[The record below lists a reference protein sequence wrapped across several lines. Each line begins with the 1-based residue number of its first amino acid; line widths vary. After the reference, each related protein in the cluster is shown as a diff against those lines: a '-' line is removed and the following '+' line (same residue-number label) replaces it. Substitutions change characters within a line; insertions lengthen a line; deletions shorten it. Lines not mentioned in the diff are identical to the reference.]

1 MRRRAQQIAS
11 TMQRELQKVIAKG
24 FNDPRIRG
32 LITVTKVEMT
42 DDLKN
47 AKAYIS
53 VMPAERAELTMH
65 GIKAASKRIRRDVM
79 ERIHLKEMPALRFE
93 YDHGMREQQVIS
105 DLLASDPFRK
115 EGEGDAGVLVE
126 PLDEPTESIEHTH
139 EGTHESTEDGE
150 SV

>member
-11 TMQRELQKVIAKG
+11 TLQRELQKVMAKG

-32 LITVTKVEMT
+32 MITVTKVELT

-53 VMPAERAELTMH
+53 VMPEERAELTMH

-79 ERIHLKEMPALRFE
+79 ERIHMKEMPSLRFV

-105 DLLASDPFRK
+105 DLLAADPFRDK
-115 EGEGDAGVLVE
+115 VPAL
-126 PLDEPTESIEHTH
+126 PDEQIEDDQI
-139 EGTHESTEDGE
+139 ESTEE
-150 SV
+150 

>member
-11 TMQRELQKVIAKG
+11 TLQRELQKVMARG

-32 LITVTKVEMT
+32 LITITKVELT

-53 VMPAERAELTMH
+53 VLPEERADLTMH

-79 ERIHLKEMPALRFE
+79 ERIHMKEMPSLKFV

-105 DLLASDPFRK
+105 DLLASDPFK
-115 EGEGDAGVLVE
+115 DKIPPLAQEPADIGEE
-126 PLDEPTESIEHTH
+126 E
-139 EGTHESTEDGE
+139 
-150 SV
+150 

>member
-1 MRRRAQQIAS
+1 MKRRAQQISS

-32 LITVTKVEMT
+32 LITVTKVELT

-53 VMPAERAELTMH
+53 VLPQERADLTMH
-65 GIKAASKRIRRDVM
+65 GLRAAGKRIRRDVM
-79 ERIHLKEMPALRFE
+79 DRIHLKEMPTLRFE

-105 DLLASDPFRK
+105 ELLASDPFRK
-115 EGEGDAGVLVE
+115 DTDGDPEILVE
-126 PLDEPTESIEHTH
+126 PSDGSM
-139 EGTHESTEDGE
+139 ESTNPQSEDGDPR
-150 SV
+150 

>member
-11 TMQRELQKVIAKG
+11 TLQRELQKVMAKG

-32 LITVTKVEMT
+32 MITVTKVELT

-47 AKAYIS
+47 AKAYLS
-53 VMPAERAELTMH
+53 VLPEERAELTMH

-79 ERIHLKEMPALRFE
+79 ERIHMKEMPSLRFV

-105 DLLASDPFRK
+105 DLLAADPFRDK
-115 EGEGDAGVLVE
+115 VPVL
-126 PLDEPTESIEHTH
+126 PDEQIEDDQIETTEE
-139 EGTHESTEDGE
+139 
-150 SV
+150 

>member
-11 TMQRELQKVIAKG
+11 TLQRELQKVMAKG

-32 LITVTKVEMT
+32 MITITKVEMT

-53 VMPAERAELTMH
+53 VLPEERAELTMH
-65 GIKAASKRIRRDVM
+65 GVKAATSRIRRDVM
-79 ERIHLKEMPALRFE
+79 ERIHMKEMPSLRFV

-105 DLLASDPFRK
+105 DLLASDPFRDK
-115 EGEGDAGVLVE
+115 VPALPEEQSEED
-126 PLDEPTESIEHTH
+126 PI
-139 EGTHESTEDGE
+139 ESTEE
-150 SV
+150 

>member
-11 TMQRELQKVIAKG
+11 TLQRELQKVMAKG

-32 LITVTKVEMT
+32 MITITKVELT

-53 VMPAERAELTMH
+53 VLPEDRAELTMH
-65 GIKAASKRIRRDVM
+65 GIKAATNRVRRDVM
-79 ERIHLKEMPALRFE
+79 ERIHMKEMPSLRFV

-105 DLLASDPFRK
+105 DLLASDPFRDK
-115 EGEGDAGVLVE
+115 VPALPEEQSEED
-126 PLDEPTESIEHTH
+126 PI
-139 EGTHESTEDGE
+139 ESTEE
-150 SV
+150 

>member
-1 MRRRAQQIAS
+1 MKRRAQQISS

-32 LITVTKVEMT
+32 LITVTKVELT

-53 VMPAERAELTMH
+53 VLPQERADLTMH
-65 GIKAASKRIRRDVM
+65 GLRAAGKRIRRDVM
-79 ERIHLKEMPALRFE
+79 DRIHLKEMPTLRFE

-105 DLLASDPFRK
+105 ELLASDPFRK
-115 EGEGDAGVLVE
+115 DTDGDPNVLVE
-126 PLDEPTESIEHTH
+126 PNDGLDDATSAK
-139 EGTHESTEDGE
+139 GEDGDPR
-150 SV
+150 

>member
-53 VMPAERAELTMH
+53 VLPVERAELTMH

-115 EGEGDAGVLVE
+115 EGDDETGELVE
-126 PLDEPTESIEHTH
+126 PLDAPIESVANTD
-139 EGTHESTEDGE
+139 EGAEDGE

>member
-11 TMQRELQKVIAKG
+11 NLQRELQKVMAKG

-32 LITVTKVEMT
+32 MITVTKVEIT

-47 AKAYIS
+47 AKAYLS
-53 VMPAERAELTMH
+53 VLPEERAELSMH

-79 ERIHLKEMPALRFE
+79 ERIHMKEMPALRFV

-105 DLLASDPFRK
+105 DLLASDPFRNK
-115 EGEGDAGVLVE
+115 GPSV
-126 PLDEPTESIEHTH
+126 PDEHPNDERVDTQQETIE
-139 EGTHESTEDGE
+139 E
-150 SV
+150 

>member
-11 TMQRELQKVIAKG
+11 TLQRELQKVMAKG

-32 LITVTKVEMT
+32 MITVTKVELT

-53 VMPAERAELTMH
+53 VMPEERAELSMH

-79 ERIHLKEMPALRFE
+79 DRIHMKEMPSLRFV

-105 DLLASDPFRK
+105 DLLAADPFRDK
-115 EGEGDAGVLVE
+115 VPVL
-126 PLDEPTESIEHTH
+126 PDEQIEDDQIETTEE
-139 EGTHESTEDGE
+139 
-150 SV
+150 

>member
-1 MRRRAQQIAS
+1 MRRRAQQISS
-11 TMQRELQKVIAKG
+11 TLQRELQKVMARG

-32 LITVTKVEMT
+32 LITITKVELT

-53 VMPAERAELTMH
+53 VMPEERAELTMH

-79 ERIHLKEMPALRFE
+79 ERIHMKEMPSLRFV

-105 DLLASDPFRK
+105 DLLASDPFRDK
-115 EGEGDAGVLVE
+115 VPAL
-126 PLDEPTESIEHTH
+126 PDETGQDDQI
-139 EGTHESTEDGE
+139 ESTEE
-150 SV
+150 